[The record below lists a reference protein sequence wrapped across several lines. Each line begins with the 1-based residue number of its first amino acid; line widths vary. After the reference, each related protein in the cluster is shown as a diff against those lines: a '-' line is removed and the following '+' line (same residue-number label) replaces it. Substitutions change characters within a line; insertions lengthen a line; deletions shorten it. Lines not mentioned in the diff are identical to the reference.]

1 MKLPAPNLLSFSGKS
16 TNTGPPKR
24 SDERKSPIDINIL
37 PGWKSNRKPKVEMRV
52 PETESCGQ
60 SQSQDHHAV
69 SSWTQPFQDPGNNLI
84 QNRQSSTFDIS
95 RILIQPDQIILKF
108 PHRPLQ
114 IENPYQDFAPH
125 HAKGGESLQWRL
137 PKPPLPLTTG

>member
-1 MKLPAPNLLSFSGKS
+1 MLSRDGITRRQDITPLPRLPRIMKLPAPNLLSFSGKS

-60 SQSQDHHAV
+60 SQSQGHHAV

-95 RILIQPDQIILKF
+95 RILIQQIKSF
-108 PHRPLQ
+108 
-114 IENPYQDFAPH
+114 
-125 HAKGGESLQWRL
+125 
-137 PKPPLPLTTG
+137 